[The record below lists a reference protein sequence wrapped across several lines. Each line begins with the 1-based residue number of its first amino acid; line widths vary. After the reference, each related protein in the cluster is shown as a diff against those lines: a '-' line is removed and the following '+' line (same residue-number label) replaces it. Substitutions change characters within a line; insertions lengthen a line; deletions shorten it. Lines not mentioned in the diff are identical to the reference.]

1 MYFRGLICLSIQQ
14 ADLNVTGDE
23 PFGVKDGSFTE
34 TSVFTKVDG
43 VEPPIQ
49 DTGKTLQEEK
59 SMHYYSLRA

>member
-1 MYFRGLICLSIQQ
+1 M
-14 ADLNVTGDE
+14 TDE

-59 SMHYYSLRA
+59 SMHYFSLSLKVDKLMVYVEKNLTKM

>member
-1 MYFRGLICLSIQQ
+1 M
-14 ADLNVTGDE
+14 TGDE